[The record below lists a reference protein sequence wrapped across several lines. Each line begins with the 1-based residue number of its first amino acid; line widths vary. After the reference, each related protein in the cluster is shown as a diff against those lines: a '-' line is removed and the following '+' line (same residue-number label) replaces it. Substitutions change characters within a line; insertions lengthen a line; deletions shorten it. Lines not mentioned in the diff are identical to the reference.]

1 MQHRSL
7 TDHRAQAGPP
17 EGHPPGA
24 ARPERAGIV
33 MAPVVLAAAI
43 AAVAS
48 LGMWALVALYD
59 RDPHLALVV
68 VGTFTAWLTLG
79 VFVGIG
85 AIGVRVERML
95 RLLHTMHRRVED
107 HQNGGPTA

>member
-1 MQHRSL
+1 MPHRSL
-7 TDHRAQAGPP
+7 TACRAQAGPP

-24 ARPERAGIV
+24 ARAGPMI
-33 MAPVVLAAAI
+33 APVVLAAAI
-43 AAVAS
+43 AAGVS

-79 VFVGIG
+79 VFVAIG
-85 AIGVRVERML
+85 VIGVRVERML
-95 RLLHTMHRRVED
+95 RLLHTMHRRVAD
-107 HQNGGPTA
+107 HQNGNGGPTA